1 MPQVLQRAHLVVI
14 SPTLLRG
21 LPLAPFVHATPRSGM
36 RIAVSV
42 IVMPDTLA
50 LVVRRAYLVVWVNGR
65 AILEQCLAL
74 HVNLT
79 HTRSRSQLHHRP
91 LVPNVHCTLSQRW
104 AVLPVLALPGTQA
117 QTARSAHLV
126 VLAHTSPPL
135 DLRLAFRVM
144 WIPTRLMWRLSIV
157 LNVHTTRQL
166 QKGATHLLH
175 VHPGVQLVC
184 TTT

>member
-1 MPQVLQRAHLVVI
+1 MQHQRAHVHNALLENTVQRTQLHAQIAPRVHTIMPQVLQRAHLVVI

-135 DLRLAFRVM
+135 DLRLALRVVR
-144 WIPTRLMWRLSIV
+144 IRTR
-157 LNVHTTRQL
+157 TRR
-166 QKGATHLLH
+166 
-175 VHPGVQLVC
+175 P
-184 TTT
+184 